1 MCWSRE
7 LALHRTRLSLRS
19 WDRICRPGC
28 ANAHNLQRMAERQ
41 SDLVRGR
48 PLGAAPAAPTARAA
62 QEYIY
67 GMPRGTLGGGLPRL
81 PGTTPQGAGTE
92 SATEKPAGDEVSVLH
107 RLGGGG
113 RATSILRCSID
124 AASPTTKDRAMSI
137 GFRLASCAVP
147 TLLGFLLAGC
157 ASQAL
162 LDAAASTETKPDQDG
177 LMRVASDVEA
187 QGQIVAA
194 LPIYEQAAAA
204 SSGDATAQVRLGDAY
219 TRAGKTDQAIQ
230 AYRAALAVAPDN
242 PDALL
247 GLGSALVK
255 AGDAD
260 GAVVALA
267 KAAPIINTMTAYNRL
282 GVAQTLDGPVR
293 ASAPIIRRCERSR
306 P

>member
-1 MCWSRE
+1 M
-7 LALHRTRLSLRS
+7 LHRNS
-19 WDRICRPGC
+19 
-28 ANAHNLQRMAERQ
+28 
-41 SDLVRGR
+41 
-48 PLGAAPAAPTARAA
+48 
-62 QEYIY
+62 
-67 GMPRGTLGGGLPRL
+67 
-81 PGTTPQGAGTE
+81 
-92 SATEKPAGDEVSVLH
+92 
-107 RLGGGG
+107 
-113 RATSILRCSID
+113 
-124 AASPTTKDRAMSI
+124 TKDRAMRI

-157 ASQAL
+157 SAQSL
-162 LDAAASTETKPDQDG
+162 LDAAASTEKKPDQGG

-219 TRAGKTDQAIQ
+219 TRAGKTDQAIR

-260 GAVVALA
+260 GAVEALA
-267 KAAPIINTMTAYNRL
+267 KVAPIIKTMAAYNRL
-282 GVAQTLDGPVR
+282 GLAQTLTGQFAQAHQSFEA
-293 ASAPIIRRCERSR
+293 ASALAPDDLDIRTNLALAAALEGQETKAIDVARSVVTSPGAEARHRRNLMIVYGLLGLTDEGRAAAPKGLSANEVKKLLARATAIRAISDAKARARALGTIIS
-306 P
+306 